1 MRPIKRKTTLTNK
14 SKSNRNILKINPNN
28 KGLNLGGSNTKLKH
42 LTKEVLNKQK
52 NHPILEDLKLNGSS
66 IPSRNIKINKDN
78 NLINENN
85 IETKQKNI
93 FNSDSFPNNNSFV
106 DSDIDEI
113 KSIFDSND
121 LKKNGVSEKHIN
133 ESNFFDNSQEK
144 KDQISLKD
152 LDPKIKDVL
161 ILFVLSSDYYELLVQ
176 ERAKKA
182 FDFSKKIN
190 NKNGFFN

>member
-121 LKKNGVSEKHIN
+121 LKKNGVSEKHID

-176 ERAKKA
+176 ERAKKHLI
-182 FDFSKKIN
+182 FQKK
-190 NKNGFFN
+190 

>member
-85 IETKQKNI
+85 IETKEKNI